1 MERVLETLSRWRAEG
16 VPCALARVVATG
28 GSAPL
33 APGTVMVVAAT
44 GAVAGGVSGGCV
56 DGAVFTLC
64 QQVLDDGRPVT
75 TVFGP
80 DGDELL
86 GVGPTCGG
94 NLEVFVEL
102 LPPRAG
108 QGSRAAHPVDV
119 LARAVGEGR
128 PAVAA
133 TVLDGP
139 RAGEWAVRAPGGDGD
154 RDDDRDD
161 DEVPPWARGPMAA
174 ADAGA
179 AGPAV
184 VPAEIA
190 GRASR
195 VFVHPLV
202 APRLLVFGATA
213 FAEALVPLG
222 AGLGYRVTVCDARPV
237 FAAAGRFPAAE
248 QVVRCWPDEFL
259 RRTPVDATTAICVL
273 THDPKFDIPL
283 LLAALN
289 TAAGY
294 VGAMGSRRTHAERVA
309 RLSELGVSEAE
320 LSRLSAPI
328 GLDLGARTAA
338 ETALSIAA
346 ELVAHRRGGT
356 GARLVEMDTSIHRRA
371 PSSAVPAPDPP
382 SPPSPPP
389 CLRPTPPTHFREET
403 HDH

>member
-1 MERVLETLSRWRAEG
+1 
-16 VPCALARVVATG
+16 
-28 GSAPL
+28 
-33 APGTVMVVAAT
+33 
-44 GAVAGGVSGGCV
+44 
-56 DGAVFTLC
+56 
-64 QQVLDDGRPVT
+64 
-75 TVFGP
+75 
-80 DGDELL
+80 
-86 GVGPTCGG
+86 
-94 NLEVFVEL
+94 
-102 LPPRAG
+102 
-108 QGSRAAHPVDV
+108 
-119 LARAVGEGR
+119 
-128 PAVAA
+128 
-133 TVLDGP
+133 
-139 RAGEWAVRAPGGDGD
+139 
-154 RDDDRDD
+154 
-161 DEVPPWARGPMAA
+161 
-174 ADAGA
+174 
-179 AGPAV
+179 V

-382 SPPSPPP
+382 SPPSPPS
-389 CLRPTPPTHFREET
+389 PPLPSTDT
-403 HDH
+403 TDALPGGNT